1 MITNPDNFF
10 GLETG
15 DAKYNA
21 RRHFNIVFSA
31 ITFYEY
37 GMEPVRQI
45 SQKLDVLSYN
55 EMSNWLLTDVFS
67 PLDSLFLKKLSERLN
82 LSHDEFI
89 KITGCIGCR
98 DRMIKSPAKYNAS
111 QNVRILIH
119 LALVYSHTH
128 LMNQPAMH
136 EYICQWCDS
145 FHVSEDG
152 FQRFYTLTKEAER
165 RYGIAQLTL
174 IEEFV
179 LSNTRIV

>member
-1 MITNPDNFF
+1 MITNTDNFF

-31 ITFYEY
+31 IAFYEY

-45 SQKLDVLSYN
+45 SQKLDVLTFN
-55 EMSNWLLTDVFS
+55 EMSNWLLTEVFS
-67 PLDSLFLKKLSERLN
+67 PLDSLFLKLLGEHLILSN
-82 LSHDEFI
+82 DEFL

-98 DRMIKSPAKYNAS
+98 DRMIKSPAKYNGA
-111 QNVRILIH
+111 QDVKILIH

-128 LMNQPAMH
+128 LMNQPAMY
-136 EYICQWCDS
+136 EYIRQWCVS
-145 FHVSEDG
+145 FHISEDG
-152 FQRFYTLTKEAER
+152 FQRFYTLTKEAEK

-179 LSNTRIV
+179 MSNTGIV